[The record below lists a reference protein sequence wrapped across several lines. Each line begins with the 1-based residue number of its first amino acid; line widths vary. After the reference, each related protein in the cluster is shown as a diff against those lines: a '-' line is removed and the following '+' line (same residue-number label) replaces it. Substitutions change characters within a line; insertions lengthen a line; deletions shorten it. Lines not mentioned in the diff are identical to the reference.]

1 MQPSAACVAIVL
13 DPTRAAPYHGAMLG
27 GLAVLLLFLL
37 IGEAVAALG
46 VGLPGS
52 VIGMLLLTAAL
63 ALGIVRVEWVRRSCD
78 VLLDN
83 LAFLFVPPGVGVM
96 LHFDLIGRSWPAIA
110 VAVVV
115 STVAVVVVSG
125 VGSQWLFRHGGR
137 LMASVE
143 RKQ

>member
-1 MQPSAACVAIVL
+1 MF
-13 DPTRAAPYHGAMLG
+13 G

-46 VGLPGS
+46 VGLPGN

-96 LHFDLIGRSWPAIA
+96 LHFGVIGRSWLAIA
-110 VAVVV
+110 VAVLV
-115 STVAVVVVSG
+115 STIAVLVVTG
-125 VGSQWLFRHGGR
+125 VGSQWLLRYKER
-137 LMASVE
+137 SLASSE
-143 RKQ
+143 RRR

>member
-1 MQPSAACVAIVL
+1 MF
-13 DPTRAAPYHGAMLG
+13 G

-37 IGEAVAALG
+37 IGEAIAALG
-46 VGLPGS
+46 VGLPGN

-96 LHFDLIGRSWPAIA
+96 LHFGVIGRNWFAIA

-115 STVAVVVVSG
+115 STIAVLVVTG
-125 VGSQWLFRHGGR
+125 VGSQWLLRYKER
-137 LMASVE
+137 CLASAE
-143 RKQ
+143 RRR